1 MLASS
6 LPPPLRAVLYNRLMQ
21 KDLTDRL
28 NSRARRIERR
38 AVTILD
44 LYIYEGEPERFE
56 TEASVVGA

>member
-1 MLASS
+1 
-6 LPPPLRAVLYNRLMQ
+6 MQ

-28 NSRARRIERR
+28 NSRARRSERR